1 MFYFSIYIY
10 ILERIIPHVSFFSEG
25 LLSHQAEKKL
35 SKLKSSEFFLVGG
48 VKTCFTW
55 EVTWSHYRNSV
66 QTGSDPLGPQVATA
80 RRSAFGWPFAG
91 GQLDVAPQIAPSES
105 AGKDS
110 CPKGV
115 PICSMYGVFTHFWVI
130 FWYFFKAHGKYSIR
144 GDVGH
149 MGYGFVQSYPSCL
162 NMLKH
167 QALKKGTWQTVASH
181 CR

>member
-1 MFYFSIYIY
+1 MFYFSIYIYIY

-25 LLSHQAEKKL
+25 LLSHQAEKKKL

-110 CPKGV
+110 CQKGYPYAPCMV
-115 PICSMYGVFTHFWVI
+115 YLPTFGWFFDI
-130 FWYFFKAHGKYSIR
+130 FSR
-144 GDVGH
+144 H
-149 MGYGFVQSYPSCL
+149 MGNIPYV
-162 NMLKH
+162 
-167 QALKKGTWQTVASH
+167 GTWGIWGMGLSIGHTQVA
-181 CR
+181 